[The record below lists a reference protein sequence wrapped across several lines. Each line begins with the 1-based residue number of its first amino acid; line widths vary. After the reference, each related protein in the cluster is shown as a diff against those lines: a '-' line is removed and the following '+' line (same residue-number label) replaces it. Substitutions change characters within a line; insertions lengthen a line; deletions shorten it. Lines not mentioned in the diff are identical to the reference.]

1 MESFSSQWSR
11 TISS

>member
-1 MESFSSQWSR
+1 MLLLFKSR